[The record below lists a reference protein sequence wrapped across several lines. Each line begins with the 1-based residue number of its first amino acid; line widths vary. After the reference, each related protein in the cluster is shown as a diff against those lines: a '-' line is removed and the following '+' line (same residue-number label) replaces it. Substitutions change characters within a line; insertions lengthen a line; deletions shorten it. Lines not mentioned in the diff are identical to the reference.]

1 MKTKLFLLILAIVGC
16 CYTSSG
22 KKPDKIKVKVEAA
35 GIARENTIAAL
46 DISSYAVPE
55 GSTVVV
61 RNEPD
66 NTIVNSQLESG
77 NGKTTLYWMI
87 EGKLEGN
94 ESRNYSIECVPAKRE
109 KVIMDVQQDRSGN
122 LILSRNNKN
131 ILQYNTVMARL
142 PHGAD
147 PVFSRN
153 GYIHP
158 VWTPDGNVLTSV
170 NPSDHMHHYGIWN
183 PWTSV
188 EYDGLKYDLWNLG
201 DKTGTVRFDT
211 LYQTNTGRLFANIR
225 TGHKHII
232 FQPQQEQVINTR
244 ESLIRIVPKKEV
256 NIMDEELNICVW
268 NYENGNYLWDFVSDL
283 TPATN
288 LPVKMTAYRY
298 AGFALRAT
306 GEWTRENCT
315 IITSEGKNRPE
326 IDGTHARWIMAT
338 GKSGEGW
345 SGILIMAS
353 PENQNFPEPL
363 RIWDEEANGGRGDV
377 MINFAPAKYKDWEL
391 QPGKTYRLHYRILTF
406 DGSLSTTEA
415 ETTWQDFAHPVKVT
429 LLHRN

>member
-55 GSTVVV
+55 GSTVIV
-61 RNEPD
+61 RHQPD

-87 EGKLEGN
+87 EGKLKEN

-109 KVIMDVQQDRSGN
+109 EVIMDVQQDRSGN

-131 ILQYNTVMARL
+131 ILQYNTAMARL

-158 VWTPDGNVLTSV
+158 VWAPDGNVLTSV
-170 NPSDHMHHYGIWN
+170 NPPDHMHHYGIWN

-244 ESLIRIVPKKEV
+244 ESLIRIMPKKRSKHYGRRIEHLCLELRKWKLSLGFRFRPYTG
-256 NIMDEELNICVW
+256 NKPTGKDDCLPLRRIRFTGYRRMDPRKLYNNNLRRQKPAGDRRNACTVD
-268 NYENGNYLWDFVSDL
+268 NGYMQKRGRL
-283 TPATN
+283 A
-288 LPVKMTAYRY
+288 RY
-298 AGFALRAT
+298 TDHGFA
-306 GEWTRENCT
+306 
-315 IITSEGKNRPE
+315 GKP
-326 IDGTHARWIMAT
+326 
-338 GKSGEGW
+338 K
-345 SGILIMAS
+345 L
-353 PENQNFPEPL
+353 P
-363 RIWDEEANGGRGDV
+363 
-377 MINFAPAKYKDWEL
+377 
-391 QPGKTYRLHYRILTF
+391 
-406 DGSLSTTEA
+406 
-415 ETTWQDFAHPVKVT
+415 
-429 LLHRN
+429 